1 MFPLPDILNKYP
13 HGRFV
18 LANLAAKRAKMLKE
32 GAISPIVDSESKH
45 PLTIALLEIAREHVK
60 PRFKD
65 DLPVVEQ
72 HDEVAELI
80 AAHSAHVPIVEPTLG
95 VTLEDE
101 ELPAPSLADAEFE
114 DEEADET
121 ELTAETLSDVFGD
134 VEDETEEE
142 PVPVADDPDSMSLTD
157 IETQENLAEEDEEED
172 V

>member
-1 MFPLPDILNKYP
+1 MFPLPDILNKFP

-65 DLPVVEQ
+65 DLPVVETAD
-72 HDEVAELI
+72 HLSELL
-80 AAHSAHVPIVEPTLG
+80 SPDSTHVPIVEPTLG
-95 VTLEDE
+95 VTLVVDDLQEPVLDSEGEDD
-101 ELPAPSLADAEFE
+101 ELE
-114 DEEADET
+114 DLDLET
-121 ELTAETLSDVFGD
+121 ETLSDVFAD
-134 VEDETEEE
+134 VEDETEE
-142 PVPVADDPDSMSLTD
+142 PVAEAEDPDSMSLSD
-157 IETQENLAEEDEEED
+157 IETQENLAEEEEEE